1 MLKGKHIL
9 LGVTGSIAAYKAAL
23 LVRMLVKEGAEV
35 KVVMTKMAKEFISPL
50 TLATLSKNPILV
62 DFYNCENG
70 DWNSHVSLGLWAD
83 LFLVAPCS
91 ANTMGKMVAGIAD
104 NLLLTTYLSLRCPV
118 MIAPAMDMDMF
129 LHPATSCN
137 LAILKERG
145 AIIVEPESGE
155 LASGLSG
162 KGRMEEPEKIVGAIK
177 QLFATKSSSP
187 LNGKRVL
194 ITAGPTRE
202 RIDPVRYI
210 SNYSTEKMGY
220 ALAEQAALRGADVTL
235 VSGPVNIGTNI
246 PGIRVKDVE
255 SADEMFASVA
265 ENLPQNDIIILC
277 AAVADYRP
285 ASYKSSKIKR
295 EKETA
300 PTLELASNRDIAA
313 WVGDNK
319 DNGQISVG
327 FALETDNEV
336 ENAMRKLERKNL
348 NMIVLNSLN
357 DSGAG
362 FVTDTNRVSIIK
374 RNGEVLEFDTKSKMS
389 VAEDIVSEI
398 EKYFIADNRQPC

>member
-35 KVVMTKMAKEFISPL
+35 KVVMTKMAKEYITPL

-91 ANTMGKMVAGIAD
+91 ANTIGKMVAGIAD

-129 LHPATSCN
+129 LHSATTEN
-137 LAILKERG
+137 LAILRKRG
-145 AIIVEPESGE
+145 AVIVEPEDGE
-155 LASGLSG
+155 LASGLLG
-162 KGRMEEPEKIVGAIK
+162 KGRMEEPERIVGAVK
-177 QLFATKSSSP
+177 QLFASKNNSP

-210 SNYSTEKMGY
+210 SNYSTGKMGY
-220 ALAEQAALRGADVTL
+220 ALAEQAASRGACVTL
-235 VSGPVNIGTNI
+235 VSGPV
-246 PGIRVKDVE
+246 GINTSVQSINVKQVE
-255 SADEMFASVA
+255 SADEMFECVSG
-265 ENLPQNDIIILC
+265 NLPLNDIIILC
-277 AAVADYRP
+277 AAVADYKP
-285 ASYKSSKIKR
+285 AIYKSAKIKR
-295 EKETA
+295 EKELNLTI
-300 PTLELASNRDIAA
+300 ELVSNNDIAA
-313 WVGDNK
+313 WVGENK
-319 DNGQISVG
+319 SNSQLSVG
-327 FALETDNEV
+327 FALETDNE
-336 ENAMRKLERKNL
+336 EGNAMRKLKRKNL
-348 NMIVLNSLN
+348 DMIVLNSLN

-362 FVTDTNRVSIIK
+362 FGTDTNKISIIK
-374 RNGEVLEFDTKSKMS
+374 SNGEILRFETKSKVS
-389 VAEDIVSEI
+389 VAEDIITEI
-398 EKYFIADNRQPC
+398 ESLFNADKKPC

>member
-1 MLKGKHIL
+1 VLKGKHIL

-35 KVVMTKMAKEFISPL
+35 KVVMTKMAKEFITPL

-91 ANTMGKMVAGIAD
+91 ANTIGKMVAGIAD

-129 LHPATSCN
+129 LHSATTEN
-137 LAILKERG
+137 LAILRKRG
-145 AIIVEPESGE
+145 AVIVEPEDGE
-155 LASGLSG
+155 LASGLLG
-162 KGRMEEPEKIVGAIK
+162 KGRMEEPERIVGAVK
-177 QLFATKSSSP
+177 QLFASKNNSP

-210 SNYSTEKMGY
+210 SNYSTGKMGY
-220 ALAEQAALRGADVTL
+220 ALAEQAALRGACVTL
-235 VSGPVNIGTNI
+235 VSGPV
-246 PGIRVKDVE
+246 GINTSVQSINVKQVE
-255 SADEMFASVA
+255 SADEMFECVSG
-265 ENLPQNDIIILC
+265 NLPLNDIIILC
-277 AAVADYRP
+277 AAVADYKP
-285 ASYKSSKIKR
+285 AIYKSSKIKR
-295 EKETA
+295 EKELNLTI
-300 PTLELASNRDIAA
+300 ELVSNNDIAA
-313 WVGDNK
+313 WVGENK
-319 DNGQISVG
+319 SNSQLSVG
-327 FALETDNEV
+327 FALETDNE
-336 ENAMRKLERKNL
+336 EGNAMRKLKRKNL
-348 NMIVLNSLN
+348 DMIVLNSLN

-362 FVTDTNRVSIIK
+362 FGTDTNKISIIK
-374 RNGEVLEFDTKSKMS
+374 SNGEILRFETKSKVS
-389 VAEDIVSEI
+389 VAEDIITEI
-398 EKYFIADNRQPC
+398 ESLFNADKKPC

>member
-35 KVVMTKMAKEFISPL
+35 KVVMTKMAKEFITPL

-91 ANTMGKMVAGIAD
+91 ANTIGKMVAGIAD

-129 LHPATSCN
+129 LHSATTEN
-137 LAILKERG
+137 LAILRKRG
-145 AIIVEPESGE
+145 AVIVEPEDGE
-155 LASGLSG
+155 LASGLLG
-162 KGRMEEPEKIVGAIK
+162 KGRMEEPERIVGAVK
-177 QLFATKSSSP
+177 QLFASKNNSP

-210 SNYSTEKMGY
+210 SNYSTGKMGY
-220 ALAEQAALRGADVTL
+220 ALAEQAALRGACVTL
-235 VSGPVNIGTNI
+235 VSGPV
-246 PGIRVKDVE
+246 GINTSVQSINVKQVE
-255 SADEMFASVA
+255 SADEMFECVSG
-265 ENLPQNDIIILC
+265 NLPLNDIIILC
-277 AAVADYRP
+277 AAVADYKP
-285 ASYKSSKIKR
+285 AIYKSSKIKR
-295 EKETA
+295 EKELNLTI
-300 PTLELASNRDIAA
+300 ELVSNNDIAA
-313 WVGDNK
+313 WVGENK
-319 DNGQISVG
+319 SNSQLSVG
-327 FALETDNEV
+327 FALETDNE
-336 ENAMRKLERKNL
+336 EGNAMRKLKRKNL
-348 NMIVLNSLN
+348 DMIVLNSLN

-362 FVTDTNRVSIIK
+362 FGTDTNKISIIK
-374 RNGEVLEFDTKSKMS
+374 SNGEILRFETKSKVS
-389 VAEDIVSEI
+389 VAEDIITEI
-398 EKYFIADNRQPC
+398 ESLFNADKKPC

>member
-9 LGVTGSIAAYKAAL
+9 IGVTGSIAAYKAAL

-35 KVVMTKMAKEFISPL
+35 KVVMTKMAKEFITPL

-129 LHPATSCN
+129 LHPATCRN
-137 LAILKERG
+137 LEILRERG

-162 KGRMEEPEKIVGAIK
+162 KGRMEEPEKIVNAVRA
-177 QLFATKSSSP
+177 LFASRSNSP

-210 SNYSTEKMGY
+210 SNYSTGKMGY
-220 ALAEQAALRGADVTL
+220 ALAEQAALHGAEVTL
-235 VSGPVNIGTNI
+235 VSGPVNIKTEN
-246 PGIRVKDVE
+246 PGINVIDVE
-255 SADEMFASVA
+255 SADEMFAGVRD
-265 ENLPQNDIIILC
+265 NLSNSDIIILC
-277 AAVADYRP
+277 AAVADYKP
-285 ASYKSSKIKR
+285 ALFNSSKIKR
-295 EKETA
+295 EKEVN
-300 PTLELASNRDIAA
+300 PTLALTSNTDIAA
-313 WVGDNK
+313 WVGK
-319 DNGQISVG
+319 HKREEQLSVG
-327 FALETDNEV
+327 FALETDNEE
-336 ENAMRKLERKNL
+336 ENALHKLERKNL

-362 FVTDTNRVSIIK
+362 FGTDTNRVSIIK
-374 RNGEVLEFDTKSKMS
+374 RGGEVLRFDLKSKMS

-398 EKYFIADNRQPC
+398 EKYFNA

>member
-210 SNYSTEKMGY
+210 SNYSTGKMGY

>member
-9 LGVTGSIAAYKAAL
+9 IGVTGSIAAYKAAL

-35 KVVMTKMAKEFISPL
+35 KVIMTKMAKEFITPL

-91 ANTMGKMVAGIAD
+91 ANTIGKMVAGIAD

-129 LHPATSCN
+129 LHPATCRN
-137 LAILKERG
+137 LEILKERG
-145 AIIVEPESGE
+145 AVIVEPENGE

-162 KGRMEEPEKIVGAIK
+162 KGRMEEPEKIVDAVK
-177 QLFATKSSSP
+177 ALFAARSNSP

-210 SNYSTEKMGY
+210 SNYSTGKMGY
-220 ALAEQAALRGADVTL
+220 ALAEQAAIRGANVTL
-235 VSGPVNIGTNI
+235 VSGPVNIKTET
-246 PGIRVKDVE
+246 PGINVIDVE
-255 SADEMFASVA
+255 SADEMFAGVR
-265 ENLPQNDIIILC
+265 ENLLNSDIIILC
-277 AAVADYRP
+277 AAVADYKP
-285 ASYKSSKIKR
+285 ASFNSSKIKR
-295 EKETA
+295 EKEVN
-300 PTLELASNRDIAA
+300 PTLALTSNPDIAA
-313 WVGDNK
+313 WVGK
-319 DNGQISVG
+319 HKKEGQLSVG
-327 FALETDNEV
+327 FALETDNEE
-336 ENAMRKLERKNL
+336 ENALHKLERKNL

-362 FVTDTNRVSIIK
+362 FGTDTNRISIIK
-374 RNGEVLEFDTKSKMS
+374 RGGGILRFDLKSKMS
-389 VAEDIVSEI
+389 VAEDIISEI
-398 EKYFIADNRQPC
+398 EKYFNA

>member
-9 LGVTGSIAAYKAAL
+9 IGVTGSIAAYKAAL

-35 KVVMTKMAKEFISPL
+35 KVIMTKMAKEFITPL

-91 ANTMGKMVAGIAD
+91 ANTIGKMVAGIAD

-129 LHPATSCN
+129 LHPATCRN
-137 LAILKERG
+137 LEILKERG
-145 AIIVEPESGE
+145 AVIVEPENGE

-162 KGRMEEPEKIVGAIK
+162 KGRMEEPEKIVDAVK
-177 QLFATKSSSP
+177 ALFAARSNSP

-210 SNYSTEKMGY
+210 SNYSTGKMGY
-220 ALAEQAALRGADVTL
+220 ALAEQAAIRGANVTL
-235 VSGPVNIGTNI
+235 VSGPVNIKTET
-246 PGIRVKDVE
+246 PGINVIDVE
-255 SADEMFASVA
+255 SADEMFAGVR
-265 ENLPQNDIIILC
+265 ENLLNSDIIILC
-277 AAVADYRP
+277 AAVADYKP
-285 ASYKSSKIKR
+285 ASFNSSKIKR
-295 EKETA
+295 EKEVN
-300 PTLELASNRDIAA
+300 PTLALTSNTDIAA
-313 WVGDNK
+313 WVGK
-319 DNGQISVG
+319 HKKEGQLSVG
-327 FALETDNEV
+327 FALETDNEE
-336 ENAMRKLERKNL
+336 ENALHKLERKNL

-362 FVTDTNRVSIIK
+362 FGTDTNRISIIK
-374 RNGEVLEFDTKSKMS
+374 RGGGILRFDLKSKMS
-389 VAEDIVSEI
+389 VAEDIISEI
-398 EKYFIADNRQPC
+398 EKYFNA

>member
-1 MLKGKHIL
+1 
-9 LGVTGSIAAYKAAL
+9 
-23 LVRMLVKEGAEV
+23 MLVKEGAEV
-35 KVVMTKMAKEFISPL
+35 KVIMTKMAKEFITPL

-129 LHPATSCN
+129 LHPATCRN
-137 LAILKERG
+137 LEILKERG
-145 AIIVEPESGE
+145 AVIVEPENGE

-162 KGRMEEPEKIVGAIK
+162 KGRMEEPEKIVDAVK
-177 QLFATKSSSP
+177 ALFAARSNSP

-210 SNYSTEKMGY
+210 SNYSTGKMGY
-220 ALAEQAALRGADVTL
+220 ALAEQAAIRGANVTL
-235 VSGPVNIGTNI
+235 VSGPVNIKTET
-246 PGIRVKDVE
+246 PGINVIDVE
-255 SADEMFASVA
+255 SADEMFAGVR
-265 ENLPQNDIIILC
+265 ENLLNSDIIILC
-277 AAVADYRP
+277 AAVADYKP
-285 ASYKSSKIKR
+285 ASFNSSKIKR
-295 EKETA
+295 EKEVN
-300 PTLELASNRDIAA
+300 PTLALTSNTDIAA
-313 WVGDNK
+313 WVGK
-319 DNGQISVG
+319 HKKEGQLSVG
-327 FALETDNEV
+327 FALETDNEE
-336 ENAMRKLERKNL
+336 ENALHKLERKNL

-362 FVTDTNRVSIIK
+362 FGTDTNRISIIK
-374 RNGEVLEFDTKSKMS
+374 RGGGILRFDLKSKMS
-389 VAEDIVSEI
+389 VAEDIISEI
-398 EKYFIADNRQPC
+398 EKYFNA

>member
-23 LVRMLVKEGAEV
+23 LARMLVKEGAEV

-177 QLFATKSSSP
+177 QLFAAKSSSP

-210 SNYSTEKMGY
+210 SNYSTGKMGY

-235 VSGPVNIGTNI
+235 VSGPVNVRTNI
-246 PGIRVKDVE
+246 PGIKVKDVE

-277 AAVADYRP
+277 AAVADYKP

-295 EKETA
+295 EKETD
-300 PTLELASNRDIAA
+300 PILELASNRDIAA

-362 FVTDTNRVSIIK
+362 FGTDTNRVSIIK
-374 RNGEVLEFDTKSKMS
+374 RDGEVLEFDTKSKMS

>member
-9 LGVTGSIAAYKAAL
+9 IGVTGSIAAYKAAL

-35 KVVMTKMAKEFISPL
+35 KVIMTKMAKEFITPL

-129 LHPATSCN
+129 LHPATCRN
-137 LAILKERG
+137 LEILKERG
-145 AIIVEPESGE
+145 AVIVEPENGE

-162 KGRMEEPEKIVGAIK
+162 KGRMEEPEKIVDAVK
-177 QLFATKSSSP
+177 ALFAARSNSP

-210 SNYSTEKMGY
+210 SNYSTGKMGY
-220 ALAEQAALRGADVTL
+220 ALAEQAAIRGANVTL
-235 VSGPVNIGTNI
+235 VSGPVNIKTET
-246 PGIRVKDVE
+246 PGINVIDVE
-255 SADEMFASVA
+255 SADEMFAGVR
-265 ENLPQNDIIILC
+265 ENLLNSDIIILC
-277 AAVADYRP
+277 AAVADYKP
-285 ASYKSSKIKR
+285 ASLNSSKIKR
-295 EKETA
+295 EKEVN
-300 PTLELASNRDIAA
+300 PTLALTSNTDIAA
-313 WVGDNK
+313 WVGK
-319 DNGQISVG
+319 HKKEGQLSVG
-327 FALETDNEV
+327 FALETDNEE
-336 ENAMRKLERKNL
+336 ENALHKLERKNL

-362 FVTDTNRVSIIK
+362 FGTDTNRISIIK
-374 RNGEVLEFDTKSKMS
+374 RGGGILRFDLKSKMS
-389 VAEDIVSEI
+389 VAEDIISEI
-398 EKYFIADNRQPC
+398 EKYFNA

>member
-9 LGVTGSIAAYKAAL
+9 IGVTGSIAAYKAAL

-35 KVVMTKMAKEFISPL
+35 KVIMTKMAKEFITPL

-129 LHPATSCN
+129 LHPATCRN
-137 LAILKERG
+137 LEILKERG
-145 AIIVEPESGE
+145 AVIVEPENGE

-162 KGRMEEPEKIVGAIK
+162 KGRMEEPEKIVDAVK
-177 QLFATKSSSP
+177 ALFAARSNSP

-210 SNYSTEKMGY
+210 SNYSTGKMGY
-220 ALAEQAALRGADVTL
+220 ALAEQAAIRGANVTL
-235 VSGPVNIGTNI
+235 VSGPVNIKTET
-246 PGIRVKDVE
+246 PGINVIDVE
-255 SADEMFASVA
+255 SADEMFAGVR
-265 ENLPQNDIIILC
+265 ENLLNSDIIILC
-277 AAVADYRP
+277 AAVADYKP
-285 ASYKSSKIKR
+285 ASFNSSKIKR
-295 EKETA
+295 EKEVN
-300 PTLELASNRDIAA
+300 PTLALTSNTDIAA
-313 WVGDNK
+313 WVGK
-319 DNGQISVG
+319 HKKEGQLSVG
-327 FALETDNEV
+327 FALETDNEE
-336 ENAMRKLERKNL
+336 ENALHKLERKNL

-362 FVTDTNRVSIIK
+362 FGTDTNRISIIK
-374 RNGEVLEFDTKSKMS
+374 RGGGILRFDLKSKMS
-389 VAEDIVSEI
+389 VAEDIISEI
-398 EKYFIADNRQPC
+398 EKYFNA

>member
-9 LGVTGSIAAYKAAL
+9 IGVTGSIAAYKAAL

-35 KVVMTKMAKEFISPL
+35 KVVMTKMAKEFITPL

-129 LHPATSCN
+129 LHPATCRN
-137 LAILKERG
+137 LEILKERG
-145 AIIVEPESGE
+145 AVIVEPESGE

-162 KGRMEEPEKIVGAIK
+162 KGRMEEPEKIVDAVK
-177 QLFATKSSSP
+177 ALFAARGNSP

-210 SNYSTEKMGY
+210 SNYSTGKMGY
-220 ALAEQAALRGADVTL
+220 ALAEQAAMRGANVTL
-235 VSGPVNIGTNI
+235 VSGPVNIKTDTPCIN
-246 PGIRVKDVE
+246 VVDVE
-255 SADEMFASVA
+255 SADEMFAGVK
-265 ENLPQNDIIILC
+265 ENLLNSDIIILC
-277 AAVADYRP
+277 AAVADYKP
-285 ASYKSSKIKR
+285 AAFNSSKIKR
-295 EKETA
+295 VKEVN
-300 PTLELASNRDIAA
+300 PTLALTSNTDIAA
-313 WVGDNK
+313 WVGK
-319 DNGQISVG
+319 HKKQEQLSVG

-336 ENAMRKLERKNL
+336 ENALHKLERKNL

-357 DSGAG
+357 DNGAG
-362 FVTDTNRVSIIK
+362 FGTDTNRISIIK
-374 RNGEVLEFDTKSKMS
+374 RGGEILRFNLKSKMS
-389 VAEDIVSEI
+389 VAEDIISEI
-398 EKYFIADNRQPC
+398 EKYFNA